1 MNLNIAV
8 VDDTRLD
15 AERLSR
21 VVQYWLTEKQHDS
34 GKLTHYSSGEELL
47 NNFEAGKFNLVFMD
61 ILMNDL
67 NGIDTARQIR
77 LTDKHALLVFTTTS
91 REFAFDAFP
100 LHPFDYIIKPY
111 ESARLGQVMTEAVK
125 FLNAPDPSINVRVSR
140 SVYSVPLKSI
150 LSVSAR
156 DHFVELTLTD
166 GRCILCSM
174 PFSELE
180 AILKDDPRFLLCNR
194 GVIINMDSVSSMTR
208 EKDVFIMSDGSRWAL
223 RVRGRAKLINDFT
236 QYQIMRVKGEI
247 PR

>member
-21 VVQYWLTEKQHDS
+21 VVQRWLTENQHDP
-34 GKLTHYSSGEELL
+34 GNLTHYSSGGELL
-47 NNFEAGKFNLVFMD
+47 RNFEPDKFNLVFMD
-61 ILMNDL
+61 ILMKDI

-77 LTDKHALLVFTTTS
+77 VTDKRTLLVFTTTS

-100 LHPFDYIIKPY
+100 LHPFDYVIKPY
-111 ESARLGQVMTEAVK
+111 ESEKLGQVMSEVINVLK
-125 FLNAPDPSINVRVSR
+125 APEPSIDVRVSR
-140 SVYSVPLKSI
+140 SVYSVPLRSI

-156 DHFVELTLTD
+156 DHYVELTLTD
-166 GRCILCSM
+166 GRCVLCSM
-174 PFSELE
+174 SFSKLE
-180 AILKDDPRFLLCNR
+180 AMLQDDPRFLLCNR

-208 EKDVFIMSDGSRWAL
+208 EKDVFIMKDGSRCAL
-223 RVRGRAKLINDFT
+223 RVRGRAKILNDFT
-236 QYQIMRVKGEI
+236 QYQLMRVKGEI